1 MTMVVLWWKF
11 FGEETMAFSLQKR
24 LSVVPLKK
32 YKEQFKCILS
42 LSLRQSSS
50 SMPCMSCNV
59 CCISGSILSHHE
71 WTCQCQP
78 LDTNFVTSSKMDAVG
93 QNLQVEVV
101 KLNGQFL
108 SYHNFWKSV
117 SWRNAITF
125 CWKNFLIHFEI
136 NVACLAPSNSKQGH
150 GLLASRWQQTCRI
163 EHEFCHNRGTKSAIK
178 KCTKMCT
185 ETKGNTILSFGHD
198 GPIKFSW
205 IDQRHLNASSK
216 LAST

>member
-11 FGEETMAFSLQKR
+11 FGEETMAFSLQKC

-78 LDTNFVTSSKMDAVG
+78 LDTNFVTSSKLMMCHSSG
-93 QNLQVEVV
+93 IEIC
-101 KLNGQFL
+101 FP
-108 SYHNFWKSV
+108 
-117 SWRNAITF
+117 
-125 CWKNFLIHFEI
+125 LIHYNKSSEI
-136 NVACLAPSNSKQGH
+136 LWGNVVLKKMIPLNPNKLSFCLARY
-150 GLLASRWQQTCRI
+150 LLPLCIRV
-163 EHEFCHNRGTKSAIK
+163 
-178 KCTKMCT
+178 
-185 ETKGNTILSFGHD
+185 SF
-198 GPIKFSW
+198 
-205 IDQRHLNASSK
+205 ASSVQELTSFSK
-216 LAST
+216 GS